1 MRVHFL
7 LATLINLLIVGVL
20 IYKVWEGNDKATL
33 LILLFYPLLT
43 LTNLAAWIVL
53 RALRRK
59 AAHVYKTTN
68 LLLLLLFIPALLLSS
83 LY

>member
-1 MRVHFL
+1 MANNH
-7 LATLINLLIVGVL
+7 TC
-20 IYKVWEGNDKATL
+20 
-33 LILLFYPLLT
+33 
-43 LTNLAAWIVL
+43 WIVL